1 MVFLGAQKDTMI
13 FLGLRKDRII
23 IMARSA
29 KPPIKPAM
37 MPFIVP
43 RESPVAGEAGM
54 EEVVGPAEGLEMEA
68 EDVEYEVGVVVV

>member
-1 MVFLGAQKDTMI
+1 MI

-23 IMARSA
+23 IMAPSA

-37 MPFIVP
+37 MPLIVP

-54 EEVVGPAEGLEMEA
+54 EEVVGLVDVVEMEA
-68 EDVEYEVGVVVV
+68 EDVEDEVGVVVV

>member
-1 MVFLGAQKDTMI
+1 
-13 FLGLRKDRII
+13 
-23 IMARSA
+23 MARSA